1 MKKKLIT
8 VCLVGFMA
16 ICAGCATVGFDFQDN
31 YVSKIDIE
39 KTTQN
44 EIRSMFGSPWR
55 VGIEDGK
62 ETWTYGRYTY
72 RLVGESSTK
81 DLVIRFNDKGVVD
94 SYTYNTTEHQE

>member
-8 VCLVGFMA
+8 VCLAGFMA
-16 ICAGCATVGFDFQDN
+16 MCAGCATVGFDFQDN
-31 YVSKIDIE
+31 YVSKIQIG

-44 EIRSMFGSPWR
+44 DLRSMFGSPWR

-81 DLVIRFNDKGVVD
+81 DLFIRFNDKGVVD